1 MDLGLSGKIAIVTGG
16 GSNIG
21 RGISLTFA
29 KEGAS
34 VVIAELDTD
43 QGNKVAREITASGGK
58 AEVIG
63 TDVTNNDS
71 VQNMVKTV
79 VDKYGRVD
87 ILVNNVGW
95 DNPMPWIDQER
106 AEWEKIM
113 NINFWGMLNCTRAVA
128 DTMISQK
135 YGKIVSI
142 GSDAGR
148 VGEFREAV
156 YSGAKAGV
164 ISMSKALAKELGKF
178 NININVVCPGLTLH
192 ENPDDIGKYSMH
204 VDHIPGRPDW
214 TPEKKEQV
222 AKSFY
227 PLRRLGKPQDLANA
241 VVFMASDNASFITGQ
256 TLSVSGG
263 YSMM

>member
-1 MDLGLSGKIAIVTGG
+1 MDLGLSGKVVIVTGG

-21 RGISLTFA
+21 RGIALAFA
-29 KEGAS
+29 AEKAN
-34 VVIAELDTD
+34 VIIAELDD
-43 QGNKVAREITASGGK
+43 EQGGKVAKLAVESGGK
-58 AEVIG
+58 AEVIK

-79 VDKYGRVD
+79 LDKHGRIDV
-87 ILVNNVGW
+87 LVNNVGW
-95 DNPMPWIDQER
+95 DDPKPWINQPRE
-106 AEWEKIM
+106 EWEKIM

-164 ISMSKALAKELGKF
+164 IALTKALAKELGKF
-178 NININVVCPGLTLH
+178 NININVVCPGLTIAQGS
-192 ENPDDIGKYSMH
+192 DTVGKLSMQAEGL
-204 VDHIPGRPDW
+204 PGRPDW
-214 TPEKKEQV
+214 TQETMDEMAKK
-222 AKSFY
+222 FY
-227 PLRRLGKPQDLANA
+227 PIRRLGKAQDLANA
-241 VVFMASDNASFITGQ
+241 VVFMASDNAGFITGQ